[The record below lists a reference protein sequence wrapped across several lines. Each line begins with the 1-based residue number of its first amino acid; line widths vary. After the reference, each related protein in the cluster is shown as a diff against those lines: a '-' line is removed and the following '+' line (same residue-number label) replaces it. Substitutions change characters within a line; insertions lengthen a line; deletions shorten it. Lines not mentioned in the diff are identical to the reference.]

1 MYPAGLIKTIL
12 TAYPLPVSG
21 VHGPGHWARVLEN
34 GSHLAELTGADME
47 VVQLFAVLHD
57 SRRTS
62 EGECYEHGQEAADF
76 ARTLRDTHIHLDD
89 NRFELLYEACARHTD
104 GETDAD
110 ITVQTCWDAD
120 RLDLARV
127 WIIPDPSR
135 LCTEP
140 ARDPALMDWAN
151 KRAKA
156 DFRPAILD
164 EWLAG
169 FQG

>member
-34 GSHLAELTGADME
+34 GALLTEQTGADLE

-57 SRRTS
+57 SRRTT
-62 EGECYEHGQEAADF
+62 EDQCYEHGLEAADF
-76 ARTLRDTHIHLDD
+76 AKTLRGTHIHL
-89 NRFELLYEACARHTD
+89 TD

-120 RLDLARV
+120 RLDLGRV
-127 WIIPDPSR
+127 WIIPDPGK

-140 ARDPALMDWAN
+140 ARDTALIEWAT
-151 KRAKA
+151 KRAKE
-156 DFRPAILD
+156 DFRPAVVD
-164 EWLAG
+164 EWLED
-169 FQG
+169 F